1 MQTCQLCIGHSI
13 IGPWRLTD
21 NYMASFPETFRFGEF
36 AGSLLWLVFW
46 IIVIVT
52 LVGLPL
58 IFIVLFY
65 VPLPEIDGEVLTP
78 YLFLTSILYPQSM
91 VPVIETLLDSTLFKV
106 AVFPGFTYG
115 ALIAAATIFI
125 ERKFLAKMQLIVGP
139 LYAGKIEGI
148 LQLMADGLKLLSKEI
163 IVPSGADKII
173 FWAAPIAFVAT
184 AAAVIAVIPAAP
196 GWVVAD
202 IDVGLLAVFAILG
215 FFPLIALLFSW
226 ASNSKYPFIGGL
238 RALHQM
244 IAFEIPFILSAL
256 SVVLLSGTLNLTDVV
271 ESQIQSYWFILFLP
285 ISAFVFYISSLAELE
300 RVPFDLPEAEAE
312 IVAGWLTETSGMIY
326 GLIQLGTYI
335 KLYALA
341 ALFVVLFLGGWA
353 GPQIFPAQ
361 IMPESEETII
371 PVIYDATIAN
381 AIFWFTL
388 KTFGIIL
395 LMLLPRGI
403 SPRIRID
410 ILLHTGWYKL
420 IVLAFINMFIDVAL
434 IYGGVLGPG
443 GLLVR

>member
-1 MQTCQLCIGHSI
+1 
-13 IGPWRLTD
+13 
-21 NYMASFPETFRFGEF
+21 MASYPQNFRFGEF
-36 AGSLLWLVFW
+36 TGSLIWLIFW
-46 IIVIVT
+46 ILVIVA

-58 IFIVLFY
+58 IFIILFY
-65 VPLPEIDGEVLTP
+65 VPLPQMDGRVLTP
-78 YLFLTSILYPQSM
+78 YLFLTSILYPQSAI
-91 VPVIETLLDSTLFKV
+91 PLIGTLIHGTLFKV
-106 AVFPGFTYG
+106 AVFPGFTYA

-125 ERKFLAKMQLIVGP
+125 ERKFLAKMQLRVGP

-148 LQLMADGLKLLSKEI
+148 LQLIADGLKLVSKEI
-163 IVPSGADKII
+163 IIPSGADKLI
-173 FWAAPIAFVAT
+173 FWAAPIAYVAT
-184 AAAVIAVIPAAP
+184 AAAVVALIPAGP

-238 RALHQM
+238 RALHQL
-244 IAFEIPFILSAL
+244 IAFEIPFVLSAL
-256 SVVLLSGTLNLTDVV
+256 SVVILSGTLNLTGVV
-271 ESQIQSYWFILFLP
+271 ESQIQSYWFIFFLP

-300 RVPFDLPEAEAE
+300 RIPFDLPEAEAE

-326 GLIQLGTYI
+326 GLIQLGSYVKT
-335 KLYALA
+335 YALA

-353 GPQIFPAQ
+353 GPMVFP
-361 IMPESEETII
+361 PEVHAPII
-371 PVIYDATIAN
+371 DISPIYDPVAAN
-381 AIFWFTL
+381 ATLWFTL
-388 KTFGIIL
+388 KTFGMIL

-420 IVLAFINMFIDVAL
+420 IVLTFINMFIDLAL
-434 IYGGVLGPG
+434 IYGGILGPG

>member
-1 MQTCQLCIGHSI
+1 
-13 IGPWRLTD
+13 
-21 NYMASFPETFRFGEF
+21 MASYPQNFRFGEF
-36 AGSLLWLVFW
+36 IGSLIWLIFW
-46 IIVIVT
+46 ILIIVA
-52 LVGLPL
+52 LVVLPL
-58 IFIVLFY
+58 IFIILFY
-65 VPLPEIDGEVLTP
+65 VPLPEINGKVLTP
-78 YLFLTSILYPQSM
+78 YLFLTSILYPQSAI
-91 VPVIETLLDSTLFKV
+91 PLIGTLIHGTLFKV
-106 AVFPGFTYG
+106 AVFPGFTYA

-125 ERKFLAKMQLIVGP
+125 ERKFLAKMQLRVGP

-148 LQLMADGLKLLSKEI
+148 LQLIADGLKLISKEI
-163 IVPSGADKII
+163 IIPSGADKLI
-173 FWAAPIAFVAT
+173 FWAAPIAYVAT
-184 AAAVIAVIPAAP
+184 AAAVVALIPAGP
-196 GWVVAD
+196 GWVVAN

-238 RALHQM
+238 RALHQL
-244 IAFEIPFILSAL
+244 IAFEIPFLISAL
-256 SVVLLSGTLNLTDVV
+256 SVVILSGTLNLTEVV
-271 ESQIQSYWFILFLP
+271 ESQIQSYWFIFFLP

-300 RVPFDLPEAEAE
+300 RIPFDLPEAESE

-326 GLIQLGTYI
+326 GLLQLGSYI
-335 KLYALA
+335 KTYALA
-341 ALFVVLFLGGWA
+341 ALFVILFLGGWA
-353 GPQIFPAQ
+353 GPQIFPTE
-361 IMPESEETII
+361 IMPASVDAII
-371 PVIYDATIAN
+371 PIGTLYDATVAN

-388 KTFGIIL
+388 KTFGVIM

-420 IVLAFINMFIDVAL
+420 IVLAFINMFIALAL

>member
-1 MQTCQLCIGHSI
+1 
-13 IGPWRLTD
+13 
-21 NYMASFPETFRFGEF
+21 MASFPETFRFGEF

-78 YLFLTSILYPQSM
+78 YLFLTSIIYPQSM

-125 ERKFLAKMQLIVGP
+125 ERKFLAKMQLRVGP

-148 LQLMADGLKLLSKEI
+148 LQLAADGLKLIAKEI
-163 IVPSGADKII
+163 VVPSGADKLI
-173 FWAAPIAFVAT
+173 FWLAPIAFVAT
-184 AAAVIAVIPAAP
+184 AAALTSLIPVAP
-196 GWVVAD
+196 GWVAAD
-202 IDVGLLAVFAILG
+202 LDVGLLAVFAIIG

-244 IAFEIPFILSAL
+244 IAFEIPFILSSL
-256 SVVLLSGTLNLTDVV
+256 SVVILAGSLNLTDIALA
-271 ESQIQSYWFILFLP
+271 QQPFWFILFLP

-300 RVPFDLPEAEAE
+300 RIPFDLPEAESE

-326 GLIQLGTYI
+326 GLIQLGTYL
-335 KLYALA
+335 KLYVLA
-341 ALFVVLFLGGWA
+341 GLFVVLFLGGWA
-353 GPQIFPAQ
+353 GPQIFPK
-361 IMPESEETII
+361 EII
-371 PVIYDATIAN
+371 PGYTGVQIYNPTTVN

-388 KTFGIIL
+388 KTFGMIMLI
-395 LMLLPRGI
+395 LLPRCI
-403 SPRIRID
+403 NPRIRID

-420 IVLAFINMFIDVAL
+420 IVLTFINVFIALAL
-434 IYGGVLGPG
+434 IYGGVLGPDG
-443 GLLVR
+443 VLTQ